1 MLDGLVPSP
10 VLVVTQAQ
18 LHVHVLFDTAEKFK
32 IKPTGTCTSI
42 FLHACVKHGLR
53 LEALESRRTHSMQH
67 SVFEG
72 LQIVH
77 VPASSLSSSGHDN
90 GLCNRQPQLS
100 FQGSRVCV
108 ATL

>member
-1 MLDGLVPSP
+1 MYMYYLTLQRNLKLS
-10 VLVVTQAQ
+10 LQ
-18 LHVHVLFDTAEKFK
+18 VHVLQF
-32 IKPTGTCTSI
+32 
-42 FLHACVKHGLR
+42 FLHGCVKHGLR

-90 GLCNRQPQLS
+90 GFCNRQPQLS

-108 ATL
+108 AAL